1 MHTFKVFVIAEKD
14 LESRKL
20 TAGRYPKTQPICRN
34 CFLVRARGPSLV
46 EPIPFAGN
54 QPKRRPKPQVLN
66 LFKRYSGLP

>member
-1 MHTFKVFVIAEKD
+1 VYTFKVFVIAGKD

-34 CFLVRARGPSLV
+34 CFLVRARGPSRV

-54 QPKRRPKPQVLN
+54 QAKLSSKPQVLN
-66 LFKRYSGLP
+66 